1 MTIYIKLAA
10 VAALGLSGVTGCKDY
25 LSGGEL
31 STDPN
36 SPIVATTAQTF
47 QGVQAE
53 IWFLNGSDMPR
64 EFGILAQQFLGG
76 QSQYL
81 SLQKQYS
88 IDPNTT
94 NGVHAGLYGGGGLI
108 DVQRLKTAA
117 TTAGDSTFLGI
128 ARIQEAMVMGIGADI
143 FGDLVYKEALTNKPN
158 PVPDDQLV
166 VFDSVQTVL
175 SAAIANLAIP
185 LAGTNVGPGPADLVY
200 GGDPAKWTA
209 LAHTLKARYYM
220 HTAEVRPAAYQNALT
235 EAALGIKADAGNFVG
250 AFTSST
256 NEQNFWFQ
264 FEIIAGRTGYVAPN
278 PFFDNLLKTRND
290 PRRAL
295 YFQINPATDAA
306 VDLSAPRLAPDF
318 KQPYVTADENT
329 LIWAEAAYRTGD
341 FVTALAKLN
350 EERVKNGLPPE
361 VVVGGP
367 TVVTGGSLLNEILL
381 EEYIADFQL
390 GIEPFNL
397 YKRTCTPNLVPTAAG
412 QKIPRRLFYD
422 TSEQQTDVNIPQ
434 AGSGIN
440 GFANKNDPANATSD
454 GTGAVCLG
462 Q

>member
-1 MTIYIKLAA
+1 
-10 VAALGLSGVTGCKDY
+10 
-25 LSGGEL
+25 
-31 STDPN
+31 
-36 SPIVATTAQTF
+36 
-47 QGVQAE
+47 
-53 IWFLNGSDMPR
+53 
-64 EFGILAQQFLGG
+64 
-76 QSQYL
+76 
-81 SLQKQYS
+81 
-88 IDPNTT
+88 
-94 NGVHAGLYGGGGLI
+94 
-108 DVQRLKTAA
+108 
-117 TTAGDSTFLGI
+117 
-128 ARIQEAMVMGIGADI
+128 MVMGIGADI

-166 VFDSVQTVL
+166 VYDSIQTVL

-185 LAGTNVGPGPADLVY
+185 LGGTNVGPGSADLVY

-220 HTAEVRPAAYQNALT
+220 HTAEVRPAAYQSALN
-235 EAALGIKADAGNFVG
+235 EAKLGITTDAGNFVG

-306 VDLSAPRLAPDF
+306 VDLSAARLAPDF

-341 FVTALAKLN
+341 FATALAKLN

-422 TSEQQTDVNIPQ
+422 TSEQQTDVNIPE